1 MENGGQYKMRKAKT
15 FIRIGICIII
25 LGIISTAAIY
35 AMSQSN
41 GNKEKEKA
49 DSLASLNISSKL
61 DSSNYDK
68 WKESL
73 KKIDKNKATTLT
85 KERLSELYDSG
96 YSLNDIEKA
105 EKLSNSSHKPIE
117 DILKLKYSHKGN
129 TLVPT
134 DKSWDD
140 IEIDLLGSTTKGNEL
155 KSLNAEADAMKNK
168 KLSKEQVSQ
177 INILSLNYGK
187 DTNLIISDMESGK
200 TYDELDKQYWEEH
213 QAELKKVDT
222 QKSQV
227 EIESTAKE
235 KNNISDDDIKLAKK
249 YGMQNIIEIGYAKS
263 LTQKFNSS
271 LKHVLELKS
280 KEKKWSAV
288 ENILKEEAK

>member
-1 MENGGQYKMRKAKT
+1 MRKAKT

-35 AMSQSN
+35 AMSQTN
-41 GNKEKEKA
+41 VNKENEKA
-49 DSLASLNISSKL
+49 ESLDSLNISSKL
-61 DSSNYDK
+61 DSSNYEK

-73 KKIDKNKATTLT
+73 KKINDRNKVTTLT
-85 KERLSELYDSG
+85 KEKLNELYDSG

-105 EKLSNSSHKPIE
+105 EKLSISSHKAIE
-117 DILKLKYSHKGN
+117 DILNLKYSHKGK
-129 TLVPT
+129 TLVQT

-140 IEIDLLGSTTKGNEL
+140 IESDLLGSTTKGNEL
-155 KSLNAEADAMKNK
+155 KSINAEEETLKNK

-200 TYDELDKQYWEEH
+200 TYEELDKQYWEEH

-222 QKSQV
+222 QKSQM
-227 EIESTAKE
+227 EIESNARE
-235 KNNISDDDIKLAKK
+235 KNNISDEDIKLAKK

>member
-1 MENGGQYKMRKAKT
+1 MKKAKI

-41 GNKEKEKA
+41 GNKENKKEE
-49 DSLASLNISSKL
+49 SLALLNTSSKL
-61 DSSNYDK
+61 DSSNYEK

-73 KKIDKNKATTLT
+73 KKINDKNKATTLT
-85 KERLSELYDSG
+85 KEKLSELYDSG

-105 EKLSNSSHKPIE
+105 EKLSISSHKTIE
-117 DILKLKYSHKGN
+117 DILKLKYSHKDN

-134 DKSWDD
+134 SKSWNA
-140 IEIDLLGSTTKGNEL
+140 IESDLLGSSTKSNEL
-155 KSLNAEADAMKNK
+155 KSLNDKTATLKNE
-168 KLSKEQVSQ
+168 KLSDERISQV
-177 INILSLNYGK
+177 NILSLNYGK
-187 DTNLIISDMESGK
+187 DSSLIIKDMESGK
-200 TYDELDKQYWEEH
+200 TYEELDKQYWEEH

-222 QKSQV
+222 QKSQT
-227 EIESTAKE
+227 EIESTARK

-249 YGMQNIIEIGYAKS
+249 YGVQNIIEIGYAKS
-263 LTQKFNSS
+263 LTQKYNSS

-280 KEKKWSAV
+280 KEMKWSAV
-288 ENILKEEAK
+288 ENMLKEEAK

>member
-1 MENGGQYKMRKAKT
+1 MKKAKI

-49 DSLASLNISSKL
+49 DPLASLNTSSKL
-61 DSSNYDK
+61 DSSNYEK

-73 KKIDKNKATTLT
+73 KKINDKNKATTLT
-85 KERLSELYDSG
+85 KEKLEELYDSG

-105 EKLSNSSHKPIE
+105 EKLSVSSHKSIE

-129 TLVPT
+129 TLFQT

-140 IEIDLLGSTTKGNEL
+140 IESDLLGSTTKDNEL
-155 KSLNAEADAMKNK
+155 KSLNAEAEAMKNK
-168 KLSKEQVSQ
+168 KLSKEQISQ

-200 TYDELDKQYWEEH
+200 TYEELDKQYWEEH
-213 QAELKKVDT
+213 QAELRKVDT
-222 QKSQV
+222 QKSQT
-227 EIESTAKE
+227 EIENTARK

-249 YGMQNIIEIGYAKS
+249 YGVQNIIEIGYAKS
-263 LTQKFNSS
+263 LTQKYNSS
-271 LKHVLELKS
+271 LEHVLELKS
-280 KEKKWSAV
+280 KDKKWTAV
-288 ENILKEEAK
+288 ENMLKEEAK